1 MNKSLVKRDFFFKK
15 ASIMQNELAEIQVSY
30 STKNHN
36 KIKIKSVDIAAQILR
51 NAWNNDTIELQE
63 EFKVLLLNRASET
76 LGIYSLSKGGITG
89 TIVDIRLLFAV
100 ALKCNS
106 TAIIIAHNH
115 PSGKLQASESDLAL
129 TRKIKKCS
137 EFLDIDLLDHL
148 IITKNGFYSFATEGK
163 L

>member
-1 MNKSLVKRDFFFKK
+1 MNKSLVKRDLFLKK

-30 STKNHN
+30 STKNLN
-36 KIKIKSVDIAAQILR
+36 KIKIKSVDIAAQVLR
-51 NAWNNDTIELQE
+51 NAWNNDIIELQE
-63 EFKVLLLNRASET
+63 EFKVLLLNRSSET

-89 TIVDIRLLFAV
+89 TIVNIRLLFAV

-106 TAIIIAHNH
+106 TAFIIAHNH
-115 PSGKLQASESDLAL
+115 PSGKLQASESDLDL